1 MRNLLLDMLEKR
13 NDGINTAYPSFCSAN
28 KFVIE
33 AILRQGKRFEDA
45 VIIESTSNQVNQFG
59 GYLGMTPSEF
69 KDYVYEIADRVGFDR
84 RKIILGGDHLGPQP
98 WQDLA
103 EKEAMENSVELV
115 RQCVLA
121 GYTKIHLDTSM
132 RVGDDD
138 PDEKLETR
146 TIAQRGAVM
155 LAAAENAYEE
165 LLKEIPEAIHPVYV
179 IGSEVPIPGGAQDPE
194 AKMQITSPEDFR
206 ETVET
211 YEQVFRER
219 GLSEKWQHVVAVV
232 VQPGVEF
239 GDEEVAFYD
248 RGEAVLLVRELENY
262 PNLVFEGHST
272 DYQTPKKLAQMA
284 EDGIAILKVGP
295 ALTFALREA
304 LFAYSWIEKELIE
317 DESKRSNFMEV
328 LDRVM
333 RENPADWQKYY
344 HGTEDEK
351 RIARKYSF
359 SDRCRYYMSRPEVV
373 QAIDQL
379 IRNVSEVRIPLSM
392 IRQFFPIQYVSIR
405 AGRLKNEPL
414 PVIFDRITE
423 VIETYNYA
431 TKPNY
436 LKPGMLMM

>member
-28 KFVIE
+28 RFVIE

-155 LAAAENAYEE
+155 LAAA
-165 LLKEIPEAIHPVYV
+165 PP
-179 IGSEVPIPGGAQDPE
+179 
-194 AKMQITSPEDFR
+194 
-206 ETVET
+206 
-211 YEQVFRER
+211 
-219 GLSEKWQHVVAVV
+219 
-232 VQPGVEF
+232 
-239 GDEEVAFYD
+239 
-248 RGEAVLLVRELENY
+248 
-262 PNLVFEGHST
+262 
-272 DYQTPKKLAQMA
+272 
-284 EDGIAILKVGP
+284 
-295 ALTFALREA
+295 
-304 LFAYSWIEKELIE
+304 
-317 DESKRSNFMEV
+317 
-328 LDRVM
+328 
-333 RENPADWQKYY
+333 
-344 HGTEDEK
+344 
-351 RIARKYSF
+351 
-359 SDRCRYYMSRPEVV
+359 
-373 QAIDQL
+373 
-379 IRNVSEVRIPLSM
+379 
-392 IRQFFPIQYVSIR
+392 
-405 AGRLKNEPL
+405 
-414 PVIFDRITE
+414 
-423 VIETYNYA
+423 
-431 TKPNY
+431 
-436 LKPGMLMM
+436 